1 MDIRDQGRET
11 VRELVKK
18 FGEKRAEYMRSTY
31 NETLLRVDFLNSF
44 LEALGWD
51 VENKKGAPQHLREVV
66 HEDIVVIDDD
76 EGSASKKPDYAFRL
90 GSERKFFLEAKKPSV
105 AIATSDRSAFQVRRY
120 GWNAQMPIS
129 LLTNFDKLAIYDCS
143 SRPLPT
149 DNASVARIKV
159 YSYTEYAEKF
169 DEIYDQISREV
180 VYSGRFDSVFSV
192 DRARTGT
199 EPFDEFFLN
208 QIERW
213 RKSFAED
220 LIVNNRALNQDEI
233 NFLLQRLLNRIIF
246 LRVCEDRDL
255 EKYESLKN
263 VQSYQDLKKL
273 FMSADQRYNAG
284 LFNFIEDE
292 LSLNIQISDDV
303 LIQVFR
309 ELYFPESPYAF
320 TVVEADVISEIY
332 EIFLGKEVQLVAG
345 ARIKIVE
352 KPEVVE
358 SSGVVASPK
367 YIVDTIVQ
375 RTMGPVCR
383 DKTPAELSH
392 LRVADIACGSG
403 TFLLAAYEY
412 LLNYHLEWY
421 LKDGAE
427 KYQDRIYEGTGGNWY
442 LTLYEKQRI
451 LLNNIYG
458 VDLDLQAIEVS
469 QFSLFLKVLENETA
483 ASVKAHLNKYRTR
496 ALPNLS
502 ENIQW
507 GNSLVDPDT
516 YQQFDPDISASSER
530 FSKVS
535 PFDWKQS
542 FSQIISSGGFEVII
556 GNPPYIRTQNMV
568 KYSPDEVQYYKSPFS
583 PYTTAKSDNFDKY
596 ALFIEKSLSLLKP
609 SGSLGYIVPNKFF
622 KTKAGTSLRQ
632 LITSHGYLSEVIDF
646 GVQQVFAGQTTT
658 YTCIL
663 ILRKAVSNQVFVE
676 YVTNLQKWR
685 YGAVPRNAS
694 YDPSDFGSAPWRLV
708 PPEVDDFFERLQTQH
723 PLRLGNVY
731 DIFVGLQTSDDKV
744 YIFSPEQE
752 TATHVTFRDKI
763 SKRLW
768 TIEKAILRPCLY
780 DAPIPAFTTPTPNAY
795 IIFPYYIKTVPLK
808 NGREEER
815 AFLYTQDEMQSRFPE
830 CWRYLNAYKNRLDP
844 NAPDRDRSTRKSVQG
859 YTPDT
864 WYRYG
869 RSQSLTKFDGQPK
882 LIWSTL
888 SLGARYAYDNGNIL
902 FTGGGNGPYYALR
915 QEPTFNYSLFYAQAI
930 LHHPVFEAMIYSG
943 SVRVRGDYSSRGKRY
958 IEDIP
963 IRAIDSENKSDCEKY
978 ERIIALVQQLITV
991 TAKLSGAKLP
1001 KVRIPLERQSHLL
1014 KKQINDLITDL
1025 YEIGEDDL
1033 RLVEDLK
1040 KMNDALDSSE
1050 KGS

>member
-1 MDIRDQGRET
+1 MDTRDQGRAF

-18 FGEKRAEYMRSTY
+18 FAEKRVEYVHPTY
-31 NETLLRVDFLNSF
+31 NETPLRVDFLNPF
-44 LEALGWD
+44 LEAFGWD

-66 HEDIVVIDDD
+66 HEDIVVIDD
-76 EGSASKKPDYAFRL
+76 EGSVSKKPDYAFRL
-90 GSERKFFLEAKKPSV
+90 GGERKFFLEAKKPSV

-129 LLTNFDKLAIYDCS
+129 LLTNFDKLALYDCR

-149 DNASVARIKV
+149 DNACVARITI
-159 YSYTEYAEKF
+159 YSYTEYIEKF

-180 VYSGRFDSVFSV
+180 IYSGRFESTFPV

-220 LIVNNRALNQDEI
+220 FVVNNRTLHQDEI

-246 LRVCEDRDL
+246 LRICEDRDL
-255 EKYESLKN
+255 ESYESLKG

-284 LFNFIEDE
+284 LFNFIDDE

-320 TVVEADVISEIY
+320 AVVEADVMSEIY
-332 EIFLGKEVQLVAG
+332 EIFPGKEVQLGAE

-358 SSGVVASPK
+358 LSGVIASPK
-367 YIVDTIVQ
+367 YIADTIVH
-375 RTMGPVCR
+375 RTLEPVCR

-403 TFLLAAYEY
+403 TFLLAAYEH
-412 LLNYHLEWY
+412 LLNHHLEWY
-421 LKDGAE
+421 VRDGAE
-427 KYQDRIYEGTGGNWY
+427 KYRDRIYEGSGGNWY

-458 VDLDLQAIEVS
+458 IDLDLQATEVS

-483 ASVKAHLNKYRTR
+483 ASVKTQLDRYRTR
-496 ALPNLS
+496 ALPGVS
-502 ENIQW
+502 RNIQW
-507 GNSLVDPDT
+507 GNSLVDPGT
-516 YQQFDPDISASSER
+516 YQQFDPDISASSES
-530 FSKVS
+530 FSKIS
-535 PFDWKQS
+535 PFDRTQA
-542 FSQIISSGGFEVII
+542 FAQVMGGGGFDVIL
-556 GNPPYIRTQNMV
+556 GNPPYIRIQNMV
-568 KYSPDEVQYYKSPFS
+568 KYSPDEVQYYQSPFS
-583 PYTTAKSDNFDKY
+583 AYTTAQSDNFDKY
-596 ALFIEKSLSLLKP
+596 ALFIEKGLSLLKP
-609 SGSLGYIVPNKFF
+609 SGSPGYIVPNTFF
-622 KTKAGTSLRQ
+622 KTRAGTSLRQ
-632 LITSHGYLSEVIDF
+632 LITSHRYLSEVIDF

-663 ILRKAVSNQVFVE
+663 ILRKAVSQQVTVE
-676 YVTNLQKWR
+676 YVSNLQKWR
-685 YGAVPRNAS
+685 SGAVARSAS
-694 YDPSDFGSAPWRLV
+694 YDPSDFGSAPWRLL
-708 PPEVDDFFERLQTQH
+708 PPEVDDFFERLQNQH

-744 YIFSPEQE
+744 YIFLPEQE

-763 SKRLW
+763 SKRRW

-780 DAPIPAFTTPTPNAY
+780 DAPIPAFATPTPNAY
-795 IIFPYYIKTVPLK
+795 IIFPYYIKTVPLQ

-815 AFLYTQDEMQSRFPE
+815 AFLYSQDEMQSRFPQ
-830 CWRYLNAYKNRLDP
+830 CWRYLSAYKNRLDP
-844 NAPDRDRSTRKSVQG
+844 HAPDKDRATRKSVQG

-869 RSQSLTKFDGQPK
+869 RSQSLIKFDGQPRR
-882 LIWSTL
+882 IWSTL
-888 SLGARYAYDNGNIL
+888 SRDARYTYDNGNIL

-915 QEPTFNYSLFYAQAI
+915 QKPASRYSPFYVLAI

-943 SVRVRGDYSSRGKRY
+943 SVRVRGNYSSRGKQY
-958 IEDIP
+958 IEGIP
-963 IRAIDSENKSDCEKY
+963 MRAIDFENKGDCEKY
-978 ERIIALVQQLITV
+978 ERILTLVQQRITV
-991 TAKLSGAKLP
+991 TATLLGAKLP
-1001 KVRIPLERQSHLL
+1001 KIRIPLERQSHLL
-1014 KKQINDLITDL
+1014 KKQTNDLITEL
-1025 YEIGEDDL
+1025 YAIGVDDL
-1033 RLVEDLK
+1033 RLVEVLK
-1040 KMNDALDSSE
+1040 KMHEAADSSE